1 MSQLK
6 LQRIRFSVEADN
18 RLRMLKART
27 GLTPNLLCRLGVC
40 LSFGEPGEPVNDA
53 SEMSPREIN
62 RYTLLGEYDKLF
74 VALFL
79 LRHPEA
85 GSDAALGERLFVQH
99 VHRGITMLANRVKTI
114 ASVAE
119 LGVGAASSVRPRVG
133 VRKRNAPKRVKREST
148 GT

>member
-27 GLTPNLLCRLGVC
+27 GLTPNILCRLGVC
-40 LSFGEPGEPVNDA
+40 LSLAEPGEPVTDS
-53 SEMSPREIN
+53 SELSQREIN

-79 LRHPEA
+79 QRHPEA
-85 GSDAALGERLFVQH
+85 ADDIETAEKLFVLH
-99 VHRGITMLANRVKTI
+99 VHRGVTMLANRVK
-114 ASVAE
+114 SVGSLAE
-119 LGVGAASSVRPRVG
+119 L
-133 VRKRNAPKRVKREST
+133 
-148 GT
+148 

>member
-40 LSFGEPGEPVNDA
+40 LSLSEPGDPVNDS

-74 VALFL
+74 VALFM

-85 GSDAALGERLFVQH
+85 GADHQLAETLFVQH
-99 VHRGITMLANRVKTI
+99 VHRGITMLANRVKTL
-114 ASVAE
+114 ASLTE
-119 LGVGAASSVRPRVG
+119 LAASS
-133 VRKRNAPKRVKREST
+133 
-148 GT
+148 

>member
-40 LSFGEPGEPVNDA
+40 LSLSEPGEPVSDS
-53 SEMSPREIN
+53 SEMSQREIN

-74 VALFL
+74 VALFIH
-79 LRHPEA
+79 RHPEA
-85 GSDAALGERLFVQH
+85 ADDPDAAERLFVQH
-99 VHRGITMLANRVKTI
+99 VHRGVTMLANRVK
-114 ASVAE
+114 SVGSLTE
-119 LGVGAASSVRPRVG
+119 IMVR
-133 VRKRNAPKRVKREST
+133 
-148 GT
+148 

>member
-40 LSFGEPGEPVNDA
+40 LSLNEPGEPVNDS

-74 VALFL
+74 VALFM

-85 GSDAALGERLFVQH
+85 GTDHELAERLFVQH
-99 VHRGITMLANRVKTI
+99 VHRGITMLANRIKTL
-114 ASVAE
+114 ASLTELVA
-119 LGVGAASSVRPRVG
+119 SH
-133 VRKRNAPKRVKREST
+133 
-148 GT
+148 